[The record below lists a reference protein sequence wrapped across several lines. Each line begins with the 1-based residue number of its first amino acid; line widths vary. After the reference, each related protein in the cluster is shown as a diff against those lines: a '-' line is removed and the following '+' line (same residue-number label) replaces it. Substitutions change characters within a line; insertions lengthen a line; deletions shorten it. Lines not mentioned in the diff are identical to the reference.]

1 MREQECRILLDTWGA
16 RTADSPALGRKEA
29 DRLLREVELLGGP
42 PVLRA
47 RALAISGSS
56 WRALG
61 KLDLAH
67 ECYNEAF
74 RLYEQL
80 RCKERQLAL
89 DEGDLLRRLALL
101 HFTEGKP
108 VEAAK
113 VIHQAVLIFQGAEAD
128 HLLGLALTAQGII
141 EIELK
146 QPSAIETLSRAVLL
160 VDPVVSLPAHLA
172 AIHNLVIA
180 LSAFEPEAQLLEEC
194 LAMVND
200 LRLSPRSRRPSRAQR
215 QRQPLGRRLKT
226 LPDAMARALLGRLH
240 NLLGQHH
247 EGRRLLESARE
258 DLAELGALSY
268 QAAVCIELA
277 ECWLWTTSP
286 RQWQRVEALVT
297 EACSLG
303 VLLPKDDQERAAV
316 AMLSVGVA
324 KLSRRRLQEQLKICR
339 RLVLRGNAT
348 AGLHS

>member
-29 DRLLREVELLGGP
+29 DRLLLEVDLLGGP

-61 KLDLAH
+61 KLELAH

-101 HFTEGKP
+101 HFTEGNP

-128 HLLGLALTAQGII
+128 HLLGLALTAKGII
-141 EIELK
+141 EIELR
-146 QPSAIETLSRAVLL
+146 QPSAIETLSRAVLK
-160 VDPVVSLPAHLA
+160 VDPEVSLPEYLA
-172 AIHNLVIA
+172 TLQNLVVA
-180 LSAFEPEAQLLEEC
+180 LAAFEPGAECLEEC
-194 LAMVND
+194 LEMVNE
-200 LRLSPRSRRPSRAQR
+200 LRLSRRSRRPSRRHRHR
-215 QRQPLGRRLKT
+215 QTIGRRLKT

-247 EGRRLLESARE
+247 DGRRLLESARE
-258 DLAELGALSY
+258 DLAELGAVAD
-268 QAAVCIELA
+268 QAVVCIELA
-277 ECWLWTTSP
+277 ECWIWTSSP
-286 RQWQRVEALVT
+286 RQWAHVEALVQ
-297 EACSLG
+297 EACSLTG
-303 VLLPKDDQERAAV
+303 ALPRDEQERAAI
-316 AMLSVGVA
+316 ALFTVGVS
-324 KLSRRRLQEQLKICR
+324 KVSRRRLQEQLKVCR
-339 RLVLRGNAT
+339 RLVLHSNAA
-348 AGLHS
+348 AGLRR